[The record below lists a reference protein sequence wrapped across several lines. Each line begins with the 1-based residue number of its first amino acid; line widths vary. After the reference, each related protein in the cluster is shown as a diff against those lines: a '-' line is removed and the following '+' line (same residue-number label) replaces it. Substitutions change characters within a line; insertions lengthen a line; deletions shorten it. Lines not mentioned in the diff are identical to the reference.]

1 MRALPSF
8 SALAILVFGL
18 IGAATASAEKGT
30 GAAADG
36 RISYERIE
44 ESTVFSAPGSAY
56 PSYVEQVGKAYP
68 DHVSPVP
75 ANSLSQAAFWQS
87 TPPAIPRGIA
97 SYGPFR
103 VIDASRVA
111 LVDATDS
118 RSPEQ
123 FAALLRD
130 YPNVSELEMIECPGT
145 EDDLANLR
153 LGRMIRARGIAT
165 HVPAGG
171 SVRSGAVEL
180 FLAGRLRYADPGSEF
195 AVHAWLDDTGRAP
208 RDYAPNSPEN
218 LRYLNYYQQMGMNLQ
233 EARAFYAMTNAIP
246 FESARWFGAEEMARW
261 VRLDNARRWP
271 PTQLTLLQR

>member
-8 SALAILVFGL
+8 SALAILVSGL
-18 IGAATASAEKGT
+18 IGAVPAWAEQ
-30 GAAADG
+30 GAAG
-36 RISYERIE
+36 RLSYEWVE
-44 ESTVFSAPGSAY
+44 EGAALSTPGLADPSYVDRLGGTESERALPLSQDARSQAVFWHSAPG
-56 PSYVEQVGKAYP
+56 
-68 DHVSPVP
+68 
-75 ANSLSQAAFWQS
+75 
-87 TPPAIPRGIA
+87 TIPPGIA

-103 VIDASRVA
+103 VIDSGRAA

-153 LGRMIRARGIAT
+153 LGRMIRARGIST

-195 AVHAWLDDTGRAP
+195 AVHAWLDDTGRTP

-246 FESARWFGAEEMARW
+246 FESARWFGADEMARW
-261 VRLDNARRWP
+261 VRLDDAPRWP
-271 PTQLTLLQR
+271 ATRLTVLQR